1 MSLLRGAQR
10 DLIVALPEHVK
21 RWKITMVTLNAPE
34 LLVNRCK
41 ELEIELITPLLPWKE
56 PSGGLKEMTAASGR
70 SARKAWK
77 RLLPSLKKPLEQ
89 ADAAYIMVGAGG
101 LEVIELIPKSL
112 PLYVYIHE
120 RNKGIY
126 DDVSHR
132 NMDGSFKRPMLIT
145 NLALSYLRRWDK
157 KWHRF
162 LWNRPKTIVSAN
174 TPTSA
179 RKLAAAHKWPALNS
193 WVAGETGFRDDAKR
207 PAGVGVL
214 WPAID
219 PQAWPVEP
227 TSEEQ
232 HAWTKFELKPTKSY
246 LITIG
251 RACFMKGGFE
261 ALTVAQASSMPLV
274 HVGGGETEAMKK
286 KATELSVELI
296 VMPRINELELVA
308 LVRHAHAL
316 IAVART
322 EGFGLTP
329 MEAVMVNTPALV
341 VDEAGFT
348 HTITD
353 EWNGRRLPWP
363 TDEDSI
369 QQWVEAIEQAGLETN
384 REQWSK
390 AGRERIL
397 ERFSSN
403 HQAEGLAR
411 GLATLDVQVELTDL
425 EMLPGLDPA

>member
-1 MSLLRGAQR
+1 MSLLGGAQR
-10 DLIVALPEHVK
+10 DLMVALPEHAK
-21 RWKITMVTLNAPE
+21 RWNITMVTLNAPD
-34 LLVNRCK
+34 LLVHRCK
-41 ELEIELITPLLPWKE
+41 ELDIELITPSKPWQE
-56 PSGGLKEMTAASGR
+56 TGGGIKEMTAASGR
-70 SARKAWK
+70 SARKAWR
-77 RLLPSLKKPLEQ
+77 RLLPSLKDTLEQ
-89 ADAAYIMVGAGG
+89 ADAAYIMIGVGG
-101 LEVIELIPKSL
+101 LEVVEIIPKAL

-120 RNKGIY
+120 RNKGID
-126 DDVSHR
+126 DDVLHR
-132 NMDGSFKRPMLIT
+132 NLDGSFKRPMWMT
-145 NLALSYLRRWDK
+145 NIALTYLRRWDK

-179 RKLAAAHKWPALNS
+179 RTLASAHGWPTLKS
-193 WVAGETGFRDDAKR
+193 WVAGETEFRDKEKR

-219 PQAWPVEP
+219 PDAWPIEP
-227 TSEEQ
+227 STEEQ
-232 HAWTKFELKPTKSY
+232 AIWESFDLKPTKSY

-251 RACFMKGGFE
+251 RACFMKGSFE
-261 ALTVAQASSMPLV
+261 ALSIAQASSMPLV
-274 HVGGGETEAMKK
+274 HVGGGETEEMKK
-286 KATELSVELI
+286 KATELGVELI
-296 VMPRINELELVA
+296 VMPRINELELVS

-353 EWNGRRLPWP
+353 GLNGRRLPWP
-363 TDEDSI
+363 TDEDSM
-369 QQWVEAIEQAGLETN
+369 QQWVEAIQQAGDESI
-384 REQWSK
+384 RDQWSK
-390 AGRERIL
+390 AGRKRIL

-425 EMLPGLDPA
+425 EILPGLDPA